1 MDYLP
6 LARQIVKSSLQLG
19 DEANNFDANT
29 QLLGG
34 LPEFNSLTITNIIT
48 EIEVQLDCEVDD
60 GELSA
65 EVFETLGSLADFI
78 ASKAE

>member
-1 MDYLP
+1 MDFLS

-19 DEANNFDANT
+19 DESNTFDEST

-34 LPEFNSLTITNIIT
+34 LPEFNSLTITNIIA

-60 GELSA
+60 GELTA
-65 EVFETLGSLADFI
+65 ELFETLGSLANFI
-78 ASKAE
+78 ASKA